1 MSSRIRSGGD
11 ALRGGVAN
19 GRVLSRPSDT
29 ALAYPRSY
37 GLLPTLAA
45 QGPTHNVRSQPA
57 RDEGGMRTSDSIA
70 IHLFPKAWRHTD
82 FGARPFVCV

>member
-19 GRVLSRPSDT
+19 ARVLSRPSET

-45 QGPTHNVRSQPA
+45 QGPTHNLSPSTAGQR
-57 RDEGGMRTSDSIA
+57 
-70 IHLFPKAWRHTD
+70 
-82 FGARPFVCV
+82 